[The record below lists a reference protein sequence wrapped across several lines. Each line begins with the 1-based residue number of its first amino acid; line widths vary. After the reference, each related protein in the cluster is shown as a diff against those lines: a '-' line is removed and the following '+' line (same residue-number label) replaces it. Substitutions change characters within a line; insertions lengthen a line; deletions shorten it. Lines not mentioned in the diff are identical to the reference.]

1 MKGKFIIFEGI
12 DSSGKKTQTNLLAE
26 KLRSNGEKV
35 EVLHFPTYQKT
46 PLGVFVAKYLKGD
59 FGSKEE
65 MTPEICSL
73 FYSMDRYQFQN
84 EIKDKLDAGVNII
97 SDRFTA
103 SNIFQAAKL
112 EGARRFEI
120 WEWIKDIDKRMPQP
134 DAIIILDVPPKV
146 SRKLFSKREKKNE
159 MIGGEKDIH
168 EEDMSYQE
176 IVRRTYLDIADI
188 EGWIVIE
195 CCKNGNFISPEE
207 IHKEVYA
214 RLQERDII

>member
-1 MKGKFIIFEGI
+1 MRGKFIVFEGI

-26 KLRSNGEKV
+26 KLRKKGEKV

-59 FGSKEE
+59 FGSKED

-73 FYSMDRYQFQN
+73 FYSMDRYQFQK
-84 EIKDKLDAGVNII
+84 EIKEKMNKGISII

-112 EGARRFEI
+112 EGAKRFEI
-120 WEWIKDIDKRMPQP
+120 WEWIKDIDRRMPQP
-134 DAIIILDVPPKV
+134 NVTIILDVPSKV
-146 SRKLFSKREKKNE
+146 SRKLFSNREKKNE
-159 MIGGEKDIH
+159 IIENEKDIH
-168 EEDMSYQE
+168 EEDQNYQE
-176 IVRRTYLDIADI
+176 TVRRTYLDIADK

-195 CCKNGNFISPEE
+195 CCKDGRFLSAEE
-207 IHKEVYA
+207 IHDDIYA
-214 RLQERDII
+214 RLKDRNIV